1 MMSGSLVSANT
12 TSNKAMSGVNED
24 LMVHQNQTAQFNA
37 LSGTLLV
44 GEASKDALTANEQ
57 H

>member
-12 TSNKAMSGVNED
+12 TSNKAMSGINED
-24 LMVHQNQTAQFNA
+24 LMMHQNQTAQFNA

-44 GEASKDALTANEQ
+44 AEASKDASLVNE